1 MTATRLLP
9 SFKVKMLDYLWRVEQ
24 IGQSALRHLAFLR
37 PRLRA
42 LHDQLQVGFRSR
54 SEEERYL
61 LRFQGLVR
69 DLIEL

>member
-9 SFKVKMLDYLWRVEQ
+9 SFKVKMLDYLCRVEQ
-24 IGQSALRHLAFLR
+24 IGQPALRHLAFLR

-42 LHDQLQVGFRSR
+42 LHDQLQAGFRSR
-54 SEEERYL
+54 AEEERFL
-61 LRFQGLVR
+61 VRFRGLVR

>member
-24 IGQSALRHLAFLR
+24 IGQPALRHLAFLR

-42 LHDQLQVGFRSR
+42 LHDQLQAGFRSR

>member
-1 MTATRLLP
+1 MIRLLLP
-9 SFKVKMLDYLWRVEQ
+9 PFKERMLHYLRTVET
-24 IGQSALRHLAFLR
+24 IGQPALRHLAFLR

-42 LHDQLQVGFRSR
+42 LHDQLQAGFRSR
-54 SEEERYL
+54 VEEERYL